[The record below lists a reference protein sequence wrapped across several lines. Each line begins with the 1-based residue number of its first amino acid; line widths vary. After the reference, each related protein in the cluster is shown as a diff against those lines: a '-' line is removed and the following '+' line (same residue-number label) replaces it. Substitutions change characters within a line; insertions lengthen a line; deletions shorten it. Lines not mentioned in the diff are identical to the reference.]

1 MVCCPCTFTPI
12 LSLVL
17 IVIAAF
23 VTFYKKFLKPKTI
36 DEMIDDEER
45 KKLL

>member
-23 VTFYKKFLKPKTI
+23 VTFYKKYLKPKTI
-36 DEMIDDEER
+36 EEMIEGEE